1 MKGSSP
7 GGRGDKRLQAEY
19 SGGKAMNRLRW
30 MLALL
35 IVTAVPAVSS
45 VTAHGEDTDSKPVT
59 ERKDTCACTK
69 GEAGKEPSDAC
80 PCQARGGGSH
90 RRGRGRMDPQFQED
104 HDVFFYLLSH
114 RDSIQRTVNKLED
127 GVETITESEDPE
139 VAAKIQEHVHAMH
152 ARLTEQRPIH
162 QRDPLFRALFAHAD
176 EVEMKVTDT
185 DHGVRVRE
193 TSADPKVAK
202 MIQAHAEVVSLF
214 IKNGHAEMRRDHAVP

>member
-1 MKGSSP
+1 
-7 GGRGDKRLQAEY
+7 
-19 SGGKAMNRLRW
+19 

-35 IVTAVPAVSS
+35 FVAALPAMWSL
-45 VTAHGEDTDSKPVT
+45 TAHGDDVDSKQAT
-59 ERKDTCACTK
+59 EPKDKCDCP
-69 GEAGKEPSDAC
+69 KEKSAQKASDAC

-114 RDSIQRTVNKLED
+114 RDSIQRTVNKQED

-176 EVEMKVTDT
+176 QVEMNVTDT